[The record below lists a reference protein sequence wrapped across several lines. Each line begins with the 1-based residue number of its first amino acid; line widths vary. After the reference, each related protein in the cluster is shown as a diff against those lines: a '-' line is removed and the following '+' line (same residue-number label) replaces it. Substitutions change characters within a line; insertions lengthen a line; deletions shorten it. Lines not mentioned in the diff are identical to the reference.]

1 MMSQSATGP
10 TFGPA
15 LGPTLGPII
24 AGVALAV
31 LVVIAGWA
39 LFIGL
44 RARAAS
50 AALEA
55 DHNQLAILLAS
66 SPTLSMIV
74 RPDGRL
80 SLPDRL
86 SDWFGLFPPPHDLAD
101 LARDDSGLT
110 ASDLAGL
117 TADVDAAHKSA
128 RPFSRSV
135 RVQGSA
141 KVLLLKGQRAPQAM
155 NVGGSVLI
163 WAFDATD
170 SEAEIAR
177 LASAEARITE
187 AFQALTGLIE
197 AAPMPM
203 WYRGP
208 DLRLAM
214 ANSAYVQ
221 AVEGRDAED
230 VIARGVE
237 LIEETGGGGPLA
249 NAIAARDTQRPKSQ
263 AVPATILGARRMLR
277 VFDVPLPTGGI
288 AGFAIDIEELEQAH
302 SVIKRFAEAQRAM
315 LDQLSAG
322 VVQFA
327 ADRTLAFCNQPF
339 RRLFAMRPEW
349 LVDRPEF
356 DRVLERMRE
365 ASRLPEVRDF
375 PGWKAERREWF
386 AAAESQIEEN
396 WLLPGGVHLRVVA
409 QPLPDGGLL
418 LIFEDRTEQIQLA
431 SARDTLLRVR
441 TATFD
446 NLFEAL
452 GVFAADG
459 RLQLWNNRFR
469 VTLGFEEE
477 FLAQHP
483 RVDVLAKAAAP
494 KLASAGK
501 AVLISD
507 LVRSATV
514 ERLQRGGNLAF
525 ADGRHFEFAAV
536 PLPDGNALFTMLDIT
551 DSHKIEIA
559 LRDRNEAL
567 EAADRVKTNFVANMS
582 YELRTPLTSISGFA
596 EMLQGGYAGDL
607 PPAAVDYVTAIM
619 ESVERLGGL
628 VDDVL
633 DLTQNDDRGSPPTM
647 VEVDLGELAREVAA
661 KLDTVVS
668 ARKLD
673 FAIEIA
679 PSAGKVMGDPRRLG
693 QVIDNLLRHAIS
705 GMPEGGRVLLHADGT
720 AASARIVVSD
730 NGRGMSEKAIARAFD
745 RFAEPG
751 ITRNG
756 ERALGLGLP
765 LAKQFVEAHGGT
777 IALISERGQGTLIT
791 VDLPR
796 QSPGKA

>member
-1 MMSQSATGP
+1 MIEQSA
-10 TFGPA
+10 
-15 LGPTLGPII
+15 LVLIL
-24 AGVALAV
+24 AGAALAV
-31 LVVIAGWA
+31 LIGGAGWA

-44 RARAAS
+44 RARAAAATILADNARLTAMFAS
-50 AALEA
+50 APALA
-55 DHNQLAILLAS
+55 
-66 SPTLSMIV
+66 MIV
-74 RPDGRL
+74 RPDGRV
-80 SLPDRL
+80 SMPDRL
-86 SDWFGLFPPPHDLAD
+86 GDWFGLSPPPRDLRD
-101 LARDDSGLT
+101 LSRDDSGLV
-110 ASDLAGL
+110 ADDFAALAV
-117 TADVDAAHKSA
+117 DIDAAQKSA
-128 RPFSRSV
+128 RPFERTV
-135 RVQGSA
+135 RVMGSSRTL
-141 KVLLLKGQRAPQAM
+141 VIKGQRAAREAM
-155 NVGGSVLI
+155 APGGIVL
-163 WAFDATD
+163 WVFDASD
-170 SEAEIAR
+170 SQAEITR
-177 LASAEARITE
+177 LGAEAARFRD
-187 AFQALTGLIE
+187 AFEALTGLIE
-197 AAPMPM
+197 AAPLPM

-208 DLRLAM
+208 DLRLM
-214 ANSAYVQ
+214 MVNSAYVD
-221 AVEGRDAED
+221 AVDGRDGED
-230 VIARGVE
+230 VIARGIELVE
-237 LIEETGGGGPLA
+237 EAGGRGPIA
-249 NAIAARDTQRPKSQ
+249 SAVAARDSRRPQSQ
-263 AVPATILGARRMLR
+263 AVPATIKGERRMLR
-277 VFDVPLPTGGI
+277 VVDVPLPTGGV
-288 AGFAIDIEELEQAH
+288 AGFAIDVEDLEQAR
-302 SVIKRFAEAQRAM
+302 SGIKRFAEAQRAL
-315 LDQLSAG
+315 LDRLSAG

-327 ADRTLAFCNQPF
+327 ADRTLVFCNQPF
-339 RRLFAMRPEW
+339 RRLFAMRDEW

-356 DRVLERMRE
+356 DRILERMRE
-365 ASRLPEVRDF
+365 ANRLPEVRDF

-386 AAAESQIEEN
+386 AATDSQIEEN

-469 VTLGFEEE
+469 LTLGLEEE
-477 FLAQHP
+477 FLASHP
-483 RVDVLAKAAAP
+483 RVDALARAAAP

-501 AVLISD
+501 AVLISE

-551 DSHKIEIA
+551 DSHKIELA

-596 EMLQGGYAGDL
+596 EMLKGGYAGAL
-607 PPAAVDYVTAIM
+607 PDTAIDYVSAIM

-633 DLTQNDDRGSPPTM
+633 DLTQHDGVSVPSDTGQ
-647 VEVDLGELAREVAA
+647 VDVAA
-661 KLDTVVS
+661 LGRRVGAKLAALID
-668 ARKLD
+668 ARRLD

-679 PSAGKVMGDPRRLG
+679 PSAGVVDGDERRLA
-693 QVIDNLLRHAIS
+693 QVIENLLRHAIS
-705 GMPEGGRVLLHADGT
+705 GTPEGGRVLLHADGS
-720 AASARIVVSD
+720 AKAARIVVSD

-751 ITRNG
+751 LTRSG

-777 IALISERGQGTLIT
+777 IALVSERGQGTLIT
-791 VDLPR
+791 VELPR
-796 QSPGKA
+796 QGRAAA